1 MKKRSILRPC
11 FRWSAI
17 GLAGAMLF
25 GCGGGTD
32 AGLGSTEQP
41 SSVQVSES
49 ATILAVRTELPAGS
63 ATTRSEMQSL
73 LYTFAAKVDAGPDA
87 GMVLK
92 GMLVLKGER
101 HDDGVTEVEGRLLP
115 DAVVMTPAPA
125 PGSAASAPTAAEL
138 KAQFDASRKLL
149 RSALRADIDALS
161 ATLKAA
167 LAAGSLAGAKEPSA
181 AQKEALA
188 TFKAAFDKRMT
199 AYRTA
204 LAALVAEYAA
214 ASGGVSPAPKPR
226 DDGDD
231 AKNAKGYEV
240 EGLID
245 AQGAIKLTVSL
256 GDKGKVIATGV
267 TAADGSAKGTLTGP
281 TSTDQGSWTAMAAV
295 AAPSPSPTPPPPPP
309 PPPAPTP
316 PPPPPPPPAPPP
328 PPPPPV
334 GDATLGAVVYSQN
347 CSGCHGSDPATNSSN
362 VQKGV
367 TSAALTSAYGKVGSM
382 NGFSNSLTSAN
393 NLNLAAYIKSRV
405 GK

>member
-1 MKKRSILRPC
+1 M
-11 FRWSAI
+11 
-17 GLAGAMLF
+17 
-25 GCGGGTD
+25 
-32 AGLGSTEQP
+32 
-41 SSVQVSES
+41 
-49 ATILAVRTELPAGS
+49 
-63 ATTRSEMQSL
+63 
-73 LYTFAAKVDAGPDA
+73 
-87 GMVLK
+87 
-92 GMLVLKGER
+92 
-101 HDDGVTEVEGRLLP
+101 
-115 DAVVMTPAPA
+115 
-125 PGSAASAPTAAEL
+125 
-138 KAQFDASRKLL
+138 
-149 RSALRADIDALS
+149 
-161 ATLKAA
+161 
-167 LAAGSLAGAKEPSA
+167 AGAKEPSA

-240 EGLID
+240 KGSID

-256 GDKGKVIATGV
+256 GDKSKVLATGV
-267 TAADGSAKGTLTGP
+267 TAADGSAKGTLIGP
-281 TSTDQGSWTAMAAV
+281 TSTDQGSWTAMAVV
-295 AAPSPSPTPPPPPP
+295 AAPSPTPAPPPPPP

-316 PPPPPPPPAPPP
+316 PPPP

-362 VQKGV
+362 IQKGV
-367 TSAALTSAYGKVGSM
+367 TSAALTAAYGKVGSM